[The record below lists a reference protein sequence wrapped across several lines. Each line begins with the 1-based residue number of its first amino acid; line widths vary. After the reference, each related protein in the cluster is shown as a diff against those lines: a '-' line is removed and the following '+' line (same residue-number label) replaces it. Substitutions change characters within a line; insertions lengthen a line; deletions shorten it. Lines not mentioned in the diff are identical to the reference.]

1 VSDRRK
7 PTLSQYSELW
17 LWALLR
23 RMPVVWAS
31 AIGAWLGARK
41 AREGIGAR
49 RLWVQRMHASLERL
63 CGISDAAERERRI
76 VAFAARMGRLH
87 AEYAV
92 LDKIVHGGRLEMVGL
107 EHLRDRQRPAILF
120 SGHLA
125 NWELAGYPMAML
137 DNGCCA
143 LHESLDNP
151 VRQRLATRTRSWL
164 RPDFQLIPA
173 SPHAMRR
180 IIKALA
186 SGSNLLLY
194 IDEHKDN
201 LVWGPSLGRT
211 LPNAGNRWLAARLA
225 VSYQADLV
233 PVHVQR
239 ICDARYRVVIEPQ
252 LHSAAAGREERIAD
266 FARQMDQHLE
276 AWVMANPEDWYG
288 LSLFESDKPFS

>member
-23 RMPVVWAS
+23 RMSVDRAS
-31 AIGAWLGARK
+31 GIGAWLGARK
-41 AREGIGAR
+41 AREGIGAG
-49 RLWVQRMHASLERL
+49 RLWVQRMHTNLERL
-63 CGISDAAERERRI
+63 CGVNDAAERERRI

-92 LDKIVHGGRLEMVGL
+92 LDKIVHSGRLEMVGL
-107 EHLRDRQRPAILF
+107 EHLRGQERPAIIF

-125 NWELAGYPMAML
+125 NWELAGYPMALL

-173 SPHAMRR
+173 SSQAMRR
-180 IIKALA
+180 ITKALA
-186 SGSNLLLY
+186 GGSNLLLY

-225 VSYQADLV
+225 VRYQADLV
-233 PVHVQR
+233 PVHIQR
-239 ICDARYRVVIEPQ
+239 TGDARYRLVVEPR
-252 LHSAAAGREERIAD
+252 LHSAAVGKDERIAD
-266 FARQMDQHLE
+266 FASQMDRYLE

-288 LSLFESDKPFS
+288 LSLFEPDRPFP